1 MLKYIHTLALPGK
14 CAILLDHMNS
24 IRPSIQFTIGK
35 EAKNQLA
42 FLEVQITHT
51 VCIWDIH
58 IL

>member
-1 MLKYIHTLALPGK
+1 MMLKYIHTLALPGK

-51 VCIWDIH
+51 VCI
-58 IL
+58 